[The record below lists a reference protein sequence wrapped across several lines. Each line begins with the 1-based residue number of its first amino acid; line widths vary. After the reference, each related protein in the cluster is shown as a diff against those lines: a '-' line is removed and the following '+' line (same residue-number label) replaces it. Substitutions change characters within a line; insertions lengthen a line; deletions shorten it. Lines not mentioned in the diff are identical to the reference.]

1 MGRTSGGR
9 APRLLPRPREIEL
22 GDEGLRG
29 DAGAADWRADPGL
42 PREGYALS
50 VDRDGVRVRYA
61 DANGQR
67 YAHATLAQLRRQL
80 PDGLPGLR
88 IRDWP
93 DFAVRGYM
101 LDVSRDRVP
110 TRATLERIV
119 GLLGLCRLN
128 QLQLYTEHTFAYRD
142 HETVW
147 REASPITADDVHW
160 LDALCREHGVELVA
174 NQNGFG
180 HMGRWLRHAAYRERA
195 EAPDGWDAPWG
206 RRMQP
211 AVLAPSAE
219 NAAFVLGL
227 MRELLSHFTSRRIN
241 IGCDETFELGQGRS
255 RRDVESRGRGH
266 VYLEFLQ
273 RLLDGLHADGC
284 EVLFWGDIVRQ
295 HPELIPDLPR
305 QDTVALVW
313 HYEAPVRGEISL
325 SESARRL
332 LGLFGLNEETLRG
345 FSAHVAPFAEHGYPY
360 WVCPGTSTWNTLIGR
375 LPNALGNLRDAAEV
389 GLARGAGGYLV
400 TDWGD
405 NGHMAPPSVSF
416 GPLAYGAAVSW
427 CQETN
432 RDLDVGP
439 LLDEFV
445 FEDEAGE
452 LGAALTALGSAYAG
466 TGLHTPNGSPLQYA
480 LLRGHP
486 LSRLVAGQAEE
497 AGVLRVLEELGE
509 TADRIARAR
518 PLCAD
523 GAVVQREL
531 AQAVR
536 LARHG
541 AWRIARGA
549 GFARPSD
556 AELRRDLLECIEE
569 QRTCWLERSR
579 PGGLEDSLALLQPA
593 LEDYAA

>member
-1 MGRTSGGR
+1 M
-9 APRLLPRPREIEL
+9 
-22 GDEGLRG
+22 GDEALRA
-29 DAGAADWRADPGL
+29 DAAAAEWRADPEL
-42 PREGYALS
+42 PGEGYALS
-50 VDRDGVRVRYA
+50 IDRDGVRVRYA

-67 YAHATLAQLRRQL
+67 YAQATLAQLGRQF

-119 GLLGLCRLN
+119 GLLGLYRLN

-147 REASPITADDVHW
+147 REASPITADDVRW
-160 LDALCREHGVELVA
+160 LDGLCREHGVELVA

-180 HMGRWLRHAAYRERA
+180 HMARWLRHAEYRNRA
-195 EAPDGWDAPWG
+195 EAPDGWEAPWG
-206 RRMQP
+206 GHMQP
-211 AVLAPSAE
+211 AVLEPTAE

-227 MRELLSHFTSRRIN
+227 MRELLAHFTSRRIN

-255 RRDVESRGRGH
+255 RRQVEARGRGR

-284 EVLFWGDIVRQ
+284 EVQFWGDIVRQ
-295 HPELIPDLPR
+295 HPEVIPALPR
-305 QDTVALVW
+305 ENTVALVW
-313 HYEAPVRGEISL
+313 HYEAPVRGEIRL
-325 SESARRL
+325 SDPARRL
-332 LGLFGLNEETLRG
+332 LGIFGLDEETLRG

-375 LPNALGNLRDAAEV
+375 LPNALGNLCDAAEV
-389 GLARGAGGYLV
+389 GLARGAAGYLV

-427 CQETN
+427 CHESN
-432 RDLDVGP
+432 RDLDVAP
-439 LLDEFV
+439 LLDELV

-452 LGAALTALGSAYAG
+452 LGAVLDALGSVYAG
-466 TGLHTPNGSPLQYA
+466 TGLQTPNGSPLQYA
-480 LLRGHP
+480 LLRDHP
-486 LSRLVAGQAEE
+486 LSRLAGGEAEE
-497 AGVLRVLEELGE
+497 DGVRRVLEQLEDA
-509 TADRIARAR
+509 THRIGRARAR
-518 PLCAD
+518 CAD
-523 GAVVQREL
+523 GDRVRREL
-531 AQAVR
+531 VQAVR

-541 AWRIARGA
+541 AWRIARRA
-549 GFARPSD
+549 GFACPSD

-579 PGGLEDSLALLQPA
+579 PGGLDDSLALLRQA
-593 LEDYAA
+593 LEDYAG